1 MTKFAPLLLSAL
13 LCSTPLM
20 ADTNS
25 ATDLSSLI
33 GDMMEEG
40 NSLNYTINLAGKQRM
55 LIQRMSKVAL
65 LISLGIESQENSKK
79 LEGFAKLYDQTLKGF
94 KKGDKDLELTATENK
109 DVLKQIDEVEKKWK
123 PFYENVQKIVAD
135 GAKAKD
141 AIDYI
146 IKNNEEVLSIS
157 NDLVT
162 AFEESNKDLDYLS
175 KFRLRVVNL
184 AGRQRMLIQ
193 KMTKEKLLVNELKD
207 SSYKDKLKK
216 SIELFD
222 TSLTT
227 LINGNKENNISK
239 PTNGDLKVAYDKV
252 EKLWSKLKPLYAK
265 DKLDKKELM
274 VIVDENREL
283 LKEMN
288 AAVKKAETVLEY

>member
-1 MTKFAPLLLSAL
+1 MIRLAPLILTGL
-13 LCSTPLM
+13 LCSAPLM
-20 ADTNS
+20 AEGNNV
-25 ATDLSSLI
+25 DLSSLI
-33 GDMMEEG
+33 GDMMEDD

-55 LIQRMSKVAL
+55 LTQRMSKVVL
-65 LISLGIESQENSKK
+65 LISLGIDTKKYSKK
-79 LEGFAKLYDQTLKGF
+79 LDTFSKLYDQTLKGF
-94 KKGDKDLELTATENK
+94 KKGDESLELTATKNK
-109 DVLKQIDEVEKKWK
+109 DVLKQIDAVEKLWK
-123 PFYENVQKIVAD
+123 PFYENIQKVVAD

-141 AIDYI
+141 AIAFI
-146 IKNNEEVLSIS
+146 VKNNEEMLSSS

-162 AFEESNKDLDYLS
+162 AFEKSNADLDYLS

-184 AGRQRMLIQ
+184 AGRQRMLVQ
-193 KMTKEKLLVNELKD
+193 KMTKEKLLVHEVKD
-207 SSYKDKLKK
+207 ASYKDKLKK

-222 TSLTT
+222 SSLTT

-239 PTNGDLKVAYDKV
+239 PTDGDLKAQYDKV
-252 EKLWSKLKPLYAK
+252 SKLWSKLKPLYAK

-288 AAVKKAETVLEY
+288 IAVKKAETVLEY

>member
-123 PFYENVQKIVAD
+123 PFYENVQKVVAD

>member
-1 MTKFAPLLLSAL
+1 MIRLAPLILTGL

-20 ADTNS
+20 AEGNNV
-25 ATDLSSLI
+25 DLSSLI
-33 GDMMEEG
+33 GDMMEDD

-55 LIQRMSKVAL
+55 LTQRMSKVVL
-65 LISLGIESQENSKK
+65 LISLGIDTKKYSKK
-79 LEGFAKLYDQTLKGF
+79 LDTFSKLYDQTLKGF
-94 KKGDKDLELTATENK
+94 KKGDDTLELTATENK
-109 DVLKQIDEVEKKWK
+109 DVLKQIDAVEKLWK
-123 PFYENVQKIVAD
+123 PFYENIQKVVAD

-141 AIDYI
+141 AIAFI
-146 IKNNEEVLSIS
+146 VKNNEEMLSSS

-162 AFEESNKDLDYLS
+162 AFEKSNADLDYLS

-193 KMTKEKLLVNELKD
+193 KMTKEKLLVHEVKD
-207 SSYKDKLKK
+207 ASYKDKLKK

-222 TSLTT
+222 SSLTT

-239 PTNGDLKVAYDKV
+239 PTDGDLKAQYAKV
-252 EKLWSKLKPLYAK
+252 SKLWSKLKPLYAK

-288 AAVKKAETVLEY
+288 IAVKKAETVLEY

>member
-1 MTKFAPLLLSAL
+1 MIRLAPLILTGL

-20 ADTNS
+20 AEGNNV
-25 ATDLSSLI
+25 DLSSLI
-33 GDMMEEG
+33 GDMMEDD

-55 LIQRMSKVAL
+55 LTQRMSKVVL
-65 LISLGIESQENSKK
+65 LISLGIDTKKYSKK
-79 LEGFAKLYDQTLKGF
+79 LDTFSKLYDQTLNGF
-94 KKGDKDLELTATENK
+94 KKGDDTLELTATENK
-109 DVLKQIDEVEKKWK
+109 DVLKQIDAVEKLWK
-123 PFYENVQKIVAD
+123 PFYENIQKVVAD

-141 AIDYI
+141 AIAFI
-146 IKNNEEVLSIS
+146 VKNNEEMLSSS

-162 AFEESNKDLDYLS
+162 AFEKSNADLDYLS

-184 AGRQRMLIQ
+184 AGRQRMLVQ
-193 KMTKEKLLVNELKD
+193 KMTKEKLLVHEVKD
-207 SSYKDKLKK
+207 ASYKDKLKK

-222 TSLTT
+222 SSLTT

-239 PTNGDLKVAYDKV
+239 PTDGDLKAQYDKV
-252 EKLWSKLKPLYAK
+252 SKLWSKLKPLYAK

-288 AAVKKAETVLEY
+288 IAVKKAETVLEY

>member
-1 MTKFAPLLLSAL
+1 
-13 LCSTPLM
+13 
-20 ADTNS
+20 
-25 ATDLSSLI
+25 
-33 GDMMEEG
+33 MMEED

-55 LIQRMSKVAL
+55 LTQRMSKVVV
-65 LISLGIESQENSKK
+65 LISLGIDSDEYSKK
-79 LEGFAKLYDQTLKGF
+79 LDSYSKLYDQTLTGF
-94 KKGDKDLELTATENK
+94 KKGDDALELTATDNPE
-109 DVLKQIDEVEKKWK
+109 VLKEIDAVEKKWK
-123 PFYENVQKIVAD
+123 PFYENVQKVVKD

-146 IKNNEEVLSIS
+146 IKNSEDMLLVS

-162 AFEESNKDLDYLS
+162 AFENSNKDLDYLS
-175 KFRLRVVNL
+175 KFRLRVVNI
-184 AGRQRMLIQ
+184 AGRQRMLVQ
-193 KMTKEKLLVNELKD
+193 KMTKEKLLVHEVKD
-207 SSYKDKLKK
+207 ASYKDKLKK

-239 PTNGDLKVAYDKV
+239 PTDAELKAQYDKV
-252 EKLWSKLKPLYAK
+252 AKLWSKLKPLYAK
-265 DKLDKKELM
+265 DNLDKKELM

-288 AAVKKAETVLEY
+288 DAVKKAETVLEY

>member
-1 MTKFAPLLLSAL
+1 MTKFAPLILSAL
-13 LCSTPLM
+13 FCSTPLM
-20 ADTNS
+20 AEGNP
-25 ATDLSSLI
+25 ADLSSLI

-55 LIQRMSKVAL
+55 LTQRMSKVAL
-65 LISLGIESQENSKK
+65 LISLGIDSKEYSKK
-79 LEGFAKLYDQTLKGF
+79 LESFAKLYDQTLKGF
-94 KKGDKDLELTATENK
+94 KTGDKKLELTATENK
-109 DVLKQIDEVEKKWK
+109 DVLKQIDMVEKKWK
-123 PFYENVQKIVAD
+123 PFYENVQKVIVD

-146 IKNNEEVLSIS
+146 IKNNEEMLSVS

-184 AGRQRMLIQ
+184 AGRQRMLVQ
-193 KMTKEKLLVNELKD
+193 KMTKEKLLVHEVKD
-207 SSYKDKLKK
+207 ASYKDKLKK

-222 TSLTT
+222 TSLIT

-239 PTNGDLKVAYDKV
+239 PTDGDLKAQYDKV
-252 EKLWSKLKPLYAK
+252 AKVWTKLKPLYAK

-274 VIVDENREL
+274 VIVDENKNL

-288 AAVKKAETVLEY
+288 TAVKKAETVLEY

>member
-1 MTKFAPLLLSAL
+1 MIRLAPLILTGL

-20 ADTNS
+20 AEGNNV
-25 ATDLSSLI
+25 DLSSLI
-33 GDMMEEG
+33 GDMMEDD

-55 LIQRMSKVAL
+55 LTQRMSKVVL
-65 LISLGIESQENSKK
+65 LISLGIDTKKYSKK
-79 LEGFAKLYDQTLKGF
+79 LDTFSKLYDQTLKGF
-94 KKGDKDLELTATENK
+94 KKGDDTLELTATENK
-109 DVLKQIDEVEKKWK
+109 DVLKQIDAVEKLWK
-123 PFYENVQKIVAD
+123 PFYENIQKVVAD

-141 AIDYI
+141 AIAFI
-146 IKNNEEVLSIS
+146 VKNNEEMLSSS

-162 AFEESNKDLDYLS
+162 AFEKSNADLDYLS

-184 AGRQRMLIQ
+184 AGRQRMLVQ
-193 KMTKEKLLVNELKD
+193 KMTKEKLLVHEVKD
-207 SSYKDKLKK
+207 ASYKDKLKK

-222 TSLTT
+222 SSLTT

-239 PTNGDLKVAYDKV
+239 PTDGDLKAQYDKV
-252 EKLWSKLKPLYAK
+252 SKLWSKLKPLYAK

-288 AAVKKAETVLEY
+288 IAVKKAETVLEY

>member
-20 ADTNS
+20 AEANP
-25 ATDLSSLI
+25 TDLSSLI

-55 LIQRMSKVAL
+55 LTQRMSKVAL
-65 LISLGIESQENSKK
+65 LISLSIESKENSKK
-79 LEGFAKLYDQTLKGF
+79 LESFAKLYDQTLKGF
-94 KKGDKDLELTATENK
+94 KKGDKDLELTASENK

-123 PFYENVQKIVAD
+123 PFYENIQKVVAN

-146 IKNNEEVLSIS
+146 IKNNEALLSVS

-184 AGRQRMLIQ
+184 AGRQRMLVQ
-193 KMTKEKLLVNELKD
+193 KMTKEKLLVYEIKD
-207 SSYKDKLKK
+207 ASYKDKLKK

-222 TSLTT
+222 TSLIT

-239 PTNGDLKVAYDKV
+239 PTNGDLKSAYDKV
-252 EKLWSKLKPLYAK
+252 EKLWTKLKPLYAK

-274 VIVDENREL
+274 VIVDENKNL

-288 AAVKKAETVLEY
+288 TAVKKAETVLEY

>member
-55 LIQRMSKVAL
+55 LVQRMSKVAL
-65 LISLGIESQENSKK
+65 LISLGIETQKNSKK
-79 LEGFAKLYDQTLKGF
+79 LESFAKLYDQTLKGF

-123 PFYENVQKIVAD
+123 PFYENVQKVVAD
-135 GAKAKD
+135 GAKSKD

-146 IKNNEEVLSIS
+146 IENNEEMLSIS

-162 AFEESNKDLDYLS
+162 NFEESNKDLDYLS

-252 EKLWSKLKPLYAK
+252 EKLWTKLKPLYEK

>member
-123 PFYENVQKIVAD
+123 PFYENVQKVVAD

-146 IKNNEEVLSIS
+146 IKNNEEMLSIS